1 MLIYS
6 QCKYLN
12 CLMPYPY
19 MLKQYDSINEMHSIG
34 NKNCE
39 PIIVLA
45 YLIVQQVDPTS
56 KHVH

>member
-1 MLIYS
+1 MW
-6 QCKYLN
+6 
-12 CLMPYPY
+12 
-19 MLKQYDSINEMHSIG
+19 KQYDSVNEMHSIG
-34 NKNCE
+34 NEIYE

>member
-6 QCKYLN
+6 QRKYLN
-12 CLMPYPY
+12 CLMPY
-19 MLKQYDSINEMHSIG
+19 MLKQYDSVNEMHSMR
-34 NKNCE
+34 NKNCDN
-39 PIIVLA
+39 IIVLA

>member
-1 MLIYS
+1 MLIYN

-19 MLKQYDSINEMHSIG
+19 TLKQYDSVNEMNSIG
-34 NKNCE
+34 SENCE
-39 PIIVLA
+39 HIIVLA
-45 YLIVQQVDPTS
+45 YLIAQQVDPTS

>member
-6 QCKYLN
+6 QRKYLN
-12 CLMPYPY
+12 CLMPY
-19 MLKQYDSINEMHSIG
+19 MLKQYDSVNEMHSMG
-34 NKNCE
+34 NENCDNK
-39 PIIVLA
+39 IVLA